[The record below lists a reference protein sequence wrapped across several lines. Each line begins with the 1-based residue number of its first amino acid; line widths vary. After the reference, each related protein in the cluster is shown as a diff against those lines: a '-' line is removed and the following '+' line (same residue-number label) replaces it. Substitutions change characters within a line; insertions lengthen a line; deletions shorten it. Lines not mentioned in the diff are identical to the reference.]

1 MEGRREAERE
11 SKRERERER
20 VTRERETMIKGGTK
34 RGGHVDEGGS
44 GMEGRGDEERGKKS
58 GEEGMR
64 ESIEVYEKT
73 IELICKQ

>member
-11 SKRERERER
+11 SKRERKR